1 MVSVVLSFETQMFL
15 EVKQWEV
22 EQDHEAEGLKMF
34 QLKFLLERA
43 IQFQNELFFWE
54 EDELKL
60 VKLCFYNDCHCCFCC
75 WHSDENVAKTFFPS
89 SDPKSSEESQT
100 CHDKHHKVKL

>member
-1 MVSVVLSFETQMFL
+1 MSVVLSFETQMFL

-54 EDELKL
+54 EDEEK
-60 VKLCFYNDCHCCFCC
+60 
-75 WHSDENVAKTFFPS
+75 
-89 SDPKSSEESQT
+89 
-100 CHDKHHKVKL
+100 